1 MKKLKHE
8 EDETLPDVLR
18 GMKGSNPF
26 KIPHNYFRE
35 LPDQIMSRISRE
47 DIQVDD
53 SPRWINLIERWKIW
67 LHPGPVWALVAIV
80 LAAGIFLFRN
90 PQPVMMPVDA
100 IISDAITSVE
110 IAEYVRHHID
120 DFEES
125 DFYINDPESLD
136 ILGDTFQSGDID
148 PILKDLMDQIDIET
162 LQRIL

>member
-8 EDETLPDVLR
+8 EDETFPGVLKER
-18 GMKGSNPF
+18 KGSNPF
-26 KIPHNYFRE
+26 KVPHNYFEE
-35 LPDQIMSRISRE
+35 LPDQIMSHINRE
-47 DIQVDD
+47 NTVVGD
-53 SPRWINLIERWKIW
+53 SPRWIDLIERWKTW
-67 LHPGPVWALVAIV
+67 LNPRPVWILVAIL

-90 PQPVMMPVDA
+90 PQPVIMPVGN
-100 IISDAITSVE
+100 AITSVE

-136 ILGDTFQSGDID
+136 ILGETFQSGDVD
-148 PILKDLMDQIDIET
+148 PILKDLMDQVDIET